1 LEREIERC
9 GGIAAT
15 AVSAKLDFLVVG
27 ADPSSSKVEKAEKLG
42 IKVEVVGSAHALSFL
57 FFFIFIL
64 YLHLHLHVNVFFTFK
79 FLISHV

>member
-9 GGIAAT
+9 GGIVAT

-42 IKVEVVGSAHALSFL
+42 IEVEVIGSAHALSFL

-64 YLHLHLHVNVFFTFK
+64 YLHLHVNVFFTFK